1 MKNHKIS
8 LGIPTYNDYARL
20 SNVLASIFLFTP
32 TKFDFKVVALDDGT
46 QNKDTV
52 KELQS
57 VCDSYGVPLIK
68 HDKNLGIP
76 ASWND
81 LTAYYDDCDIQVLFN
96 DDIVINDKNW
106 LETVIYFFDNNENIG
121 SIGWNLIQIDP
132 KTGRPREGYNLPKG
146 GYSLP
151 NFDVPP
157 GRVGSPV
164 GCSFAFKRENWKNVK
179 YRDGS
184 SGFPQ
189 NYIRSFYEETWFN
202 FEQWKNG
209 LMSFHVPYPV
219 MEHWGSQTFG
229 NNAELSLTNFID
241 FLPKEEYLNILEQQ
255 PDKLSLPIDRHK
267 IAALRD
273 LAFRMDYARAI
284 FAKYWGAV
292 DYWSIPQ
299 VQVHDEILKINDLPK
314 KNIKYLDKD
323 MIAREVIA

>member
-1 MKNHKIS
+1 MRHKIS
-8 LGIPTYNDYARL
+8 IGVPTYNDYARL

-32 TKFDFKVVALDDGT
+32 TKFDFKVIALDDGSPN
-46 QNKDTV
+46 QDTV
-52 KELQS
+52 NELQS

-68 HDKNLGIP
+68 HTKNLGIP

-81 LTAYYDDCDIQVLFN
+81 LTAHYDDCDIQVLFN

-106 LETVIYFFDNNENIG
+106 LETVVYFFDNNENIG

-132 KTGRPREGYNLPKG
+132 KTGKPKE

-164 GCSFAFKRENWKNVK
+164 GCSFAFMRNNWKNVK
-179 YRDGS
+179 YADGS
-184 SGFPQ
+184 FGFPQ

-202 FEQWKNG
+202 FEQWRNG
-209 LMSFHVPYPV
+209 LRSFHVPYPA

-229 NNAELSLTNFID
+229 NNAELSVTHFID
-241 FLPKEEYLNILEQQ
+241 FLPKEEYINILKQHPE
-255 PDKLSLPIDRHK
+255 KLSLSIMHHEN
-267 IAALRD
+267 AASKNLVY
-273 LAFRMDYARAI
+273 RMDYARAI
-284 FAKYWGAV
+284 FAKYWGAS

-299 VQVHDEILKINDLPK
+299 VQVHDEILKINDFPK
-314 KNIKYLDKD
+314 KKIKFLDKN
-323 MIAREVIA
+323 MKECEVEA